1 MARAARRLIP
11 DLAGGTSMTVMSRF
25 FERAMRLPPPLT
37 RDVDVQRDLRVPM
50 PDGVTLLADRYV
62 PAAAASAQLPLI
74 LVRCPYGRRGPFGM
88 LSGRLFAERGFQS
101 VVQSCRGTFGS
112 GGELD
117 PLGVTEAADGL
128 ATVEWLRKQPWYPGS
143 FGTWGPSYLGITQW
157 ALATLGLPDHKAM
170 AVQVSSTRPRDLIQP
185 NGSFSLETMLEWI
198 DQVARQ
204 ERTGAMFRQQLRARK
219 LRELAGQLPLG
230 DLDRLATGATVPYWQ
245 SWLTEDAEF
254 WDQHQFAAGPGRL
267 TATVAMTAGWYDFF
281 LPAQLRD
288 FARLRAAGQQP
299 RLTIGPWR
307 HTDNEAAAT
316 WVRDGLDFLQA
327 QLNSAASLDATGT
340 APRVRIFVTGAEQWR
355 DLPDWPP
362 PSSPQTWYLQPDGGL
377 GPVLPAASEP
387 DRYTYNPADPTPS
400 LAGPV
405 GNSGRARVDNR
416 VLEARPD
423 VLTYTSAPLAADT
436 EVMGVP
442 VVTLHVSSSR
452 EHTDFFA
459 RVCEVDPAGQSLNVC
474 DALLRLSPG
483 QPAVAADGTRLAQ
496 FELWPVAHRFAAGNR
511 LRLQV
516 SSGAHPRYARNP
528 GTADPLAT
536 ATLLVTQDQRVYHD
550 PEHPSALTLP
560 LVTDTR

>member
-1 MARAARRLIP
+1 
-11 DLAGGTSMTVMSRF
+11 MTVTSRF
-25 FERAMRLPPPLT
+25 FERALKLPPAQT
-37 RDVDVQRDLRVPM
+37 RDLAVQRDLRVPM
-50 PDGVTLLADRYV
+50 TDGVTLLADRYV
-62 PAAAASAQLPLI
+62 AATAVSEGLPLI

-88 LSGRLFAERGFQS
+88 MAGRLFAERGFQS

-117 PLGVTEAADGL
+117 PLGVIEAADGL
-128 ATVEWLRKQPWYPGS
+128 ATVQWLREQPWYPGS
-143 FGTWGPSYLGITQW
+143 LGTWGPSYLGITQW

-170 AVQVSSTRPRDLIQP
+170 ALQVSSTCPRELIQP

-198 DQVARQ
+198 DQVAHQ
-204 ERTGAMFRQQLRARK
+204 ERRGAMVRQLVRARK
-219 LRELAGQLPLG
+219 LRELAGNLPLR
-230 DLDRLATGATVPYWQ
+230 DLDRLATGATLPYWQ
-245 SWLTEDAEF
+245 AWLTEDAQF
-254 WDQHQFAAGPGRL
+254 WERHQFAAGPSRL
-267 TATVAMTAGWYDFF
+267 TATVAMTAGWYDIF

-288 FARLRAAGQQP
+288 YASLRQAGHQP

-307 HTDNEAAAT
+307 HADNEAAAA
-316 WVRDGLDFLQA
+316 WVRDGLEFLRM
-327 QLNSAASLDATGT
+327 QLDGSAGPDSGGP
-340 APRVRIFVTGAEQWR
+340 APGVRIFVTGADEWR

-362 PSSPQTWYLQPDGGL
+362 SAAPQTWYLQPRGGL
-377 GPVLPAASEP
+377 ALALPTVSDP
-387 DRYTYNPADPTPS
+387 DDYIYNPADPTPA

-416 VLEARPD
+416 MLEARPD
-423 VLTYTSAPLAADT
+423 VLTYTSAPLTADT

-442 VVTLHVSSSR
+442 AVTLHIHSSR

-459 RVCEVDPAGQSLNVC
+459 RLCEVNPAGQSLNIC

-483 QPAVAADGTRLAQ
+483 RPAAAADGTRLAQ
-496 FELWPVAHRFAAGNR
+496 FELWPVAHRFAAGSR

-536 ATLLVTQDQRVYHD
+536 ATLLVSQQQRVYHD
-550 PEHPSALTLP
+550 PAHPSALTLP
-560 LVTDTR
+560 VPVTDTR